1 MPFGLCNAP
10 STFQAL
16 MNEVLLPF
24 LNISVVVYLDDILVY
39 SNSLSNHM
47 IHVKQVLQRLRDYKL
62 YAKFTKCIFFCTE
75 VEFLGYIV
83 TREGFAIAPSKV
95 EAIQSWPIPST
106 RSKLKGFLGL
116 ANYCRKFIDNF
127 STQVLPLT
135 QLTSPNTPFIWSP
148 KAQLTFEKT
157 KALFISTPVLL
168 MPDINKPFHL
178 ETDASNFA
186 VGGVLLQLGGTN
198 SYILLLIFRRSIYQ
212 QKEIIL
218 STTRSYL
225 PLSSHLNIGDVTL
238 KD

>member
-1 MPFGLCNAP
+1 
-10 STFQAL
+10 
-16 MNEVLLPF
+16 
-24 LNISVVVYLDDILVY
+24 
-39 SNSLSNHM
+39 M
-47 IHVKQVLQRLRDYKL
+47 IHFKQVLQRLRDYKL
-62 YAKFTKCIFFCTE
+62 YAKFIKCIFFCTE

-83 TREGFAIAPSKV
+83 TREGFSIAPSKV

-157 KALFISTPVLL
+157 KALLISTPVLL